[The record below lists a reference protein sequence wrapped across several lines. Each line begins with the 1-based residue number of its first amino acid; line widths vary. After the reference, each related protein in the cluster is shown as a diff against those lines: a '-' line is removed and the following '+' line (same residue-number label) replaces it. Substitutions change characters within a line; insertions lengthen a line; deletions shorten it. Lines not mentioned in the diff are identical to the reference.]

1 MKKRAPGGPRLQ
13 RRSARKGMFALHN
26 LQFISHRLLSPLV
39 LRRRRSQR
47 GIVDVL
53 ILDDPPVVSGMRD
66 YVNLHEIDLACANL
80 TR

>member
-26 LQFISHRLLSPLV
+26 LQSISHRLLSPLV

-53 ILDDPPVVSGMRD
+53 ILDDPPVRD
-66 YVNLHEIDLACANL
+66 ERLYVNLHEMGLACANL